1 MRRTRTS
8 LVAASLAAIVVFA
21 AVPAAYAALRAAQA
35 APANCTRDQLGVR
48 SNGIS
53 GTAGT
58 IHGAWVFTNVSATSC
73 TLNGYPDLQLYGRR
87 GRPIT
92 TTVVM
97 DLPPTPTAVTL
108 APDGSGTFFTSY
120 SDVPTGGGQC
130 ATSAVIQITPPNA
143 VDSLFIPAKLQ
154 ACDGIVHDSA
164 VRAGVHHP

>member
-1 MRRTRTS
+1 MRHTRTT
-8 LVAASLAAIVVFA
+8 LVAAIVAAIVVLA
-21 AVPAAYAALRAAQA
+21 AVPAAYAAIHAAQ

-53 GTAGT
+53 GAAGT
-58 IHGAWVFTNVSATSC
+58 IHGAWVFTNVSPTSC

-92 TTVVM
+92 TTVVK
-97 DLPPTPTAVTL
+97 DLPPAPTDVIL
-108 APDGSGTFFTSY
+108 APGGSGTFFTRY
-120 SDVPTGGGQC
+120 SDVPAGGGQC

-143 VDSLFIPAKLQ
+143 VDSLFIPAQLQ
-154 ACDGIVHDSA
+154 ACNGIVHDSA